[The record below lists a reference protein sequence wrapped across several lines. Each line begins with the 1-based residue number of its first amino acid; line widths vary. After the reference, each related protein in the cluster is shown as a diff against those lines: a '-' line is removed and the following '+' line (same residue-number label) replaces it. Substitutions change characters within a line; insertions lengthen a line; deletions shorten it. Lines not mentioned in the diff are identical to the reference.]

1 MNANSFSCTC
11 MRGFN
16 GNICE
21 NMDGMHMNLNY
32 FLIIILKFLIYFL
45 EEQVNEET
53 TTVPIE
59 TTTTTPIPISG
70 DVKKIPKKT

>member
-11 MRGFN
+11 MSGYN

-21 NMDGMHMNLNY
+21 NMDGMNNNFNY
-32 FLIIILKFLIYFL
+32 FLIIIIKFNIFL

-59 TTTTTPIPISG
+59 TTTIPING

>member
-11 MRGFN
+11 MSGFN

-32 FLIIILKFLIYFL
+32 FLIIILKF
-45 EEQVNEET
+45 
-53 TTVPIE
+53 
-59 TTTTTPIPISG
+59 
-70 DVKKIPKKT
+70 